1 MFVITLNQSLNSM
14 NFVLLLFIVLPGLRN
29 EQTGILLTA
38 QKQSFVDTIPSST
51 KTNTDTAVRI
61 SASGFYLLTPDTNR
75 SQGVR
80 PLYEDEYYFLDSIPI
95 IPIMYVDSV
104 TKKYDKYSNRFELLF
119 TFNHT
124 GTRIWAEFT
133 LKNISRRVGLVINN
147 QLLNAPTIQGQI
159 PNGISSLSL
168 PYSEK
173 QIDDLKTLID
183 NEINRVKGEARKG
196 YR

>member
-1 MFVITLNQSLNSM
+1 MKL
-14 NFVLLLFIVLPGLRN
+14 VLLLFIVLPGFRN
-29 EQTGILLTA
+29 EQPDIVLNA
-38 QKQSFVDTIPSST
+38 KKQSFVDTIPSST
-51 KTNTDTAVRI
+51 KTNSDTAVRI
-61 SASGFYLLTPDTNR
+61 SASGFYLLTPDSSK
-75 SQGVR
+75 SQGVQL
-80 PLYEDEYYFLDSIPI
+80 LYENEYYFLDSIPI
-95 IPIMYVDSV
+95 IPIIYVDSV
-104 TKKYDKYSNRFELLF
+104 TKKYDKYNNRSELVF

-159 PNGISSLSL
+159 PNGVSSLTL

-183 NEINRVKGEARKG
+183 KEIDRVKR
-196 YR
+196 

>member
-1 MFVITLNQSLNSM
+1 M
-14 NFVLLLFIVLPGLRN
+14 VLPGLRN
-29 EQTGILLTA
+29 EQPDILPNVK
-38 QKQSFVDTIPSST
+38 KQSFVDTIPSST
-51 KTNTDTAVRI
+51 KTNSDTTVRI
-61 SASGFYLLTPDTNR
+61 SPSGFYLLTPDTSK
-75 SQGVR
+75 SQGVQ
-80 PLYEDEYYFLDSIPI
+80 PLYENEYYFLDSIPI
-95 IPIMYVDSV
+95 IPIIYVDSV
-104 TKKYDKYSNRFELLF
+104 NKKYDKYNNGFELVF

-159 PNGISSLSL
+159 PNGISSLTL

-173 QIDDLKTLID
+173 QIDDLKTVID
-183 NEINRVKGEARKG
+183 KEINRVKGEAIKG